1 MGPMSGGQ
9 PGSMAYP
16 NGMIG
21 QMPNPSSGQSMFS
34 NDIFGVPTNM
44 TAMEMMN
51 SELMQ
56 QTLMNQKQAV
66 ISESQTPT
74 MPFPQVLQQKETLT
88 WIEWFCSLEGH
99 EFLLKVDVE
108 FIKDKINLI
117 CLNDKALGMM
127 VDKKRMTDCLRLLLA

>member
-1 MGPMSGGQ
+1 MPSCFMGPMPGGQ

-21 QMPNPSSGQSMFS
+21 PMPNPSPGQSMFS

-56 QTLMNQKQAV
+56 QTLMNQNQAV
-66 ISESQTPT
+66 ISES
-74 MPFPQVLQQKETLT
+74 
-88 WIEWFCSLEGH
+88 
-99 EFLLKVDVE
+99 
-108 FIKDKINLI
+108 
-117 CLNDKALGMM
+117 
-127 VDKKRMTDCLRLLLA
+127 